1 MTHSISIKVLNA
13 ECRIFYTVLLTVVML
28 IVVTLT
34 IVMLSVVT
42 SKAAMAGNQNI
53 FLKKKLEADE
63 PSYYPPFKQT
73 TKQHLELWQKREMM
87 TLLVKFIKGLKKN

>member
-1 MTHSISIKVLNA
+1 MTHSICIKVRNA
-13 ECRIFYTVLLTVVML
+13 ERQFFSTVVMLTVILLTVVM
-28 IVVTLT
+28 LT

-87 TLLVKFIKGLKKN
+87 PLLVKFIKG

>member
-1 MTHSISIKVLNA
+1 MTHSICIKVRNA
-13 ECRIFYTVLLTVVML
+13 ERQIFSTVLLTVVM
-28 IVVTLT
+28 LT

-53 FLKKKLEADE
+53 FFKLEADE
-63 PSYYPPFKQT
+63 PSYYPPFRQT

-87 TLLVKFIKGLKKN
+87 TLLVKFIKG